1 MKRSYAMLA
10 LVPDAYG
17 GRGGIAQYNRDFLG
31 ALAESGLLS
40 SITVLPR
47 QTIDHPDPPRGIQQL
62 RAHAGRFWYSLAAL
76 RMALARRIDVVF
88 CGHLFMAPLA
98 ALIAWT
104 KGAKLIVQTHGIEAW
119 PRPSKLQRLA
129 VERADLVLS
138 VSRYTRAAVLGW
150 AAIAPER
157 ALVVPNTVREM
168 FTTGDG
174 AARRAALGLDGKKVL
189 LTVGRLVVGERYKGH
204 DRVMAAIPQLVGQGH
219 DICYL
224 IVGDG
229 DDRSRLEALAA
240 EIGVGD
246 RVRFLGA
253 VDPQT
258 LLQTYRAA
266 DLFVMPST
274 GEGFGVSFLEAMA
287 SGTPALGLD
296 VAGARDAL
304 GDGELGTLVF
314 EGDLTAT
321 IVRVLDRPKS
331 NPVALHE
338 HVCERYGRRTFA
350 TTIRACLDR
359 VFVLRDVDVR
369 EAKLEFPQPSEFCEP
384 TEQRRYGHD

>member
-1 MKRSYAMLA
+1 VTKQTYTVLA

-47 QTIDHPDPPRGIQQL
+47 KTIDRPDPPRGIQQL
-62 RAHAGRFWYSLAAL
+62 RAHSGRLWYSLAAL
-76 RMALARRIDVVF
+76 RMAVARPIDVIF
-88 CGHLFMAPLA
+88 CGHLFMAPLS
-98 ALIAWT
+98 ALIAWL

-119 PRPSKLQRLA
+119 PPPLKLQHLA
-129 VERADLVLS
+129 VERANLVLS

-157 ALVVPNTVREM
+157 VLVVPNTMREI
-168 FTTGDG
+168 FTPGDG
-174 AARRAALGLDGKKVL
+174 AARRAELGLEGKRVL
-189 LTVGRLVVGERYKGH
+189 LTVGRMVASERYKGH
-204 DRVMAAIPQLVGQGH
+204 ERVMIAIPELVKQGH

-224 IVGDG
+224 IVGEG

-240 EIGVGD
+240 EIGVSD
-246 RVRFLGA
+246 RVKFLGA

-258 LLQTYRAA
+258 LIETYRAA

-304 GDGELGTLVF
+304 GEGELGTAVI
-314 EGDLTAT
+314 EDDLAGA
-321 IVRVLDRPKS
+321 IGRSLSHSGPDPGALSEAVRVRFGQQRLKDTVWS
-331 NPVALHE
+331 ALSRLME
-338 HVCERYGRRTFA
+338 TA
-350 TTIRACLDR
+350 
-359 VFVLRDVDVR
+359 
-369 EAKLEFPQPSEFCEP
+369 
-384 TEQRRYGHD
+384 